1 MLQTNILKC
10 NCDTKYRYVHEFSGG
25 LPQTRINIFEV
36 NYFKC
41 WHNGKLYMN
50 GQVNFTMKT
59 LHTAQMP
66 ISQVLLQFPDH
77 LFQHPYEETI
87 NMSCFEDWSWSR

>member
-10 NCDTKYRYVHEFSGG
+10 TFDTKYRCVHEFSGG

-50 GQVNFTMKT
+50 GQVNFIYYEDITYSSNADYPSAAT
-59 LHTAQMP
+59 
-66 ISQVLLQFPDH
+66 IS
-77 LFQHPYEETI
+77 
-87 NMSCFEDWSWSR
+87 